1 MKALRVKIQFVDVSM
16 PRIIFHAQ
24 CTIFFCQFSNKYD
37 TCAET
42 CTGRGGEFLTG

>member
-24 CTIFFCQFSNKYD
+24 CTIFFASFQTNTIPALKL
-37 TCAET
+37 A
-42 CTGRGGEFLTG
+42 RGGVENV